1 MPALGR
7 DALLALTTLKTV
19 SVPLPELGPD
29 AMILRELTGRDL
41 MTLQQRTGKSFEELG
56 NIDFGAALDVVAW
69 MLRYSWV
76 DEDGACVLRD
86 DDVERII
93 NMPLSA
99 MALIIGHV
107 ADPLMQLNGLTKDP
121 VGDAQKN

>member
-7 DALLALTTLKTV
+7 DALLAMTTLRTI

-41 MTLQQRTGKSFEELG
+41 MLLQERTGKSFSEIG
-56 NIDFGAALDVVAW
+56 DVDFTNALDVVAW
-69 MLRYSWV
+69 MLRYSWIDEAGAFV
-76 DEDGACVLRD
+76 MTDEDVAL
-86 DDVERII
+86 II
-93 NMPLSA
+93 NMPLSSLTA
-99 MALIIGHV
+99 IMGHV
-107 ADPLMQLNGLTKDP
+107 ADPLMMLNNLTKDP